1 MPGGPSLIASYTV
14 HSAGVD
20 TTNLVTP
27 SFNPANGEVIV
38 AKLVTWD
45 STNGLGAVS
54 GGGQTYT
61 TRVTGPTSGFNGWVR
76 IVTAVISGSPGAMT
90 VTAAGSAGNS
100 RHSMVVERWTGQLAA
115 SPAVNS
121 VTSGSGAPSAN
132 ITTAAANSALS
143 FVTADAASID
153 PATRAYRLS
162 AIEEGLWDG
171 HVGANAVFYL
181 AYAANVGAAGTY
193 AIGLTAP
200 GGQTWVMAGIEVQ
213 EAAGGAPV
221 PNGAQLMFL

>member
-1 MPGGPSLIASYTV
+1 MPGPILIASYTV

-20 TTNLVTP
+20 TSNLVTP
-27 SFNPANGEVIV
+27 NFTPANGEVIV
-38 AKLVTWD
+38 TKLSTWD
-45 STNGLGAVS
+45 ANNGMGAVS

-76 IVTAVISGSPGAMT
+76 IATAVIAGSPGLMA
-90 VTAAGSAGNS
+90 VTGAGSAGNS
-100 RHSMVVERWTGQLAA
+100 RHSMVVERWTGQLAG
-115 SPAVNS
+115 SPAVNA

-143 FVTADAASID
+143 FVVSDAQSID

-162 AIEEGLWDG
+162 ATEETIWDG
-171 HVGANAVFYL
+171 HVGANGVFYF
-181 AYAANVGAAGTY
+181 AYAGNVGAAGTY

-200 GGQTWVMAGIEVQ
+200 GGQTYAIAGIEIQ
-213 EAAGGAPV
+213 EAAGAPPV
-221 PNGAQLMFL
+221 PNGAQLMFV